1 MRNSNLLAAL
11 LLWGL
16 LAFSRREGL
25 LFSPGWQS
33 AQRPRFHKSRLNAA
47 AGTSTLPAKQSI
59 LPAIREA
66 AGEMGCLDEWMGS
79 ASSLAAACDMELE
92 DAETLLAKGF
102 GWSTWLA
109 VNRAEYLKPD
119 VPRPLE
125 VAESLKW
132 LASQPLN
139 LNPTEL
145 RAVVQGS
152 PKASLRNPAASFADS
167 LTTAPEEFQQPA
179 AFRELLVRCPI
190 VLDLSFHCGF
200 SCAAACS
207 RCWCPAMQRI
217 KKAVA
222 KRQCYQVVAIG
233 SQAAE
238 DKQVI
243 ITALSGAVN
252 IVRSNLSKFS
262 EDGCPGTE
270 PKRGNLL
277 AIAPLAQALA
287 MSLQAAG
294 VPTSLE
300 SQDPALVR
308 NILRT
313 LMVAFEDCPTRFVES
328 QHTSSELMPGSL
340 HYV

>member
-1 MRNSNLLAAL
+1 MTPMRNSNLLAAL

-190 VLDLSFHCGF
+190 VLELSFHCGF

-222 KRQCYQVVAIG
+222 K
-233 SQAAE
+233 
-238 DKQVI
+238 
-243 ITALSGAVN
+243 
-252 IVRSNLSKFS
+252 
-262 EDGCPGTE
+262 
-270 PKRGNLL
+270 
-277 AIAPLAQALA
+277 
-287 MSLQAAG
+287 
-294 VPTSLE
+294 
-300 SQDPALVR
+300 
-308 NILRT
+308 
-313 LMVAFEDCPTRFVES
+313 
-328 QHTSSELMPGSL
+328 
-340 HYV
+340 